1 MMKIKLHHKFNGKER
16 KNPIDIAKIESYA
29 YLISNNNPNVR
40 YYDCA
45 KNTTL
50 YVEYNSRLH
59 QYVNRDNLSRV

>member
-1 MMKIKLHHKFNGKER
+1 M
-16 KNPIDIAKIESYA
+16 NPVDIARMESYA

-50 YVEYNSRLH
+50 HVEYNSRLH
-59 QYVNRDNLSRV
+59 QYVNRDK